1 MPTRKRINLGGPRNK
16 GKKRGQK
23 NKDTVVASADNI
35 DLNVEDVSSAT
46 ARAAPSDENTN
57 TPRTSSKDL
66 NPSTLTPSCPSF
78 PSLSLSHTGSAVSFY
93 MFTGDLDNSEPL
105 CCLVDRPCWYCTN

>member
-16 GKKRGQK
+16 GKKCGQK
-23 NKDTVVASADNI
+23 NKDTVVASADDV
-35 DLNVEDVSSAT
+35 DLNNEDVRSKIAIT
-46 ARAAPSDENTN
+46 APSDDNTN

-78 PSLSLSHTGSAVSFY
+78 PFLSLSYTGLAVTFF
-93 MFTGDLDNSEPL
+93 MFAGDLGNSQPL
-105 CCLVDRPCWYCTN
+105 CCLIDRPCWYCTN